1 MLQVNQ
7 DSLIQELKKM
17 NLDPETQKE
26 TGQIYVM
33 FKHEK
38 REFPC
43 FVRLLHEGELIQIL
57 TFIPTNV
64 KPECFND
71 VSRFLHMINK
81 ELDMPGFC
89 LDDAS
94 NTVFYRLILPTLNK
108 QASEQIFDAFI
119 NTSQVVCKTF
129 TQAIEAIAN
138 GLLTLEEVIK
148 KAKENAKNG

>member
-1 MLQVNQ
+1 MLHANQ
-7 DSLIQELKKM
+7 DSLIQELKKL
-17 NLDPETQKE
+17 NLSPEVQKE

-43 FVRLLHEGELIQIL
+43 FIRLLHEGELIQIL

-64 KPECFND
+64 KQEAFND

-94 NTVFYRLILPTLNK
+94 NTVFYRLILPTLK
-108 QASEQIFDAFI
+108 KEASTQLFEAFI

-129 TQAIEAIAN
+129 SQAIEAISN
-138 GLLTLEEVIK
+138 SLLTLEEVIK
-148 KAKENAKNG
+148 KAKENAQNG